1 MRNDRRD
8 RRAGAVRIRGA
19 AAARIANESRHR
31 TRAIPMMSD
40 DAAMST
46 ISNPAV
52 QEPYD
57 IEERIRAQGRY
68 PLDAYRFL
76 HAGLERAVRQIHG
89 NRRIGDTQHVTG
101 AQLCESLRD
110 LAIEQWGMLAST
122 VLRRWGIHS
131 TRDFGEMVFFLVR
144 LGVWGSQES
153 DRIEDFDDVFDIHG
167 ALQEYTIPGSC

>member
-1 MRNDRRD
+1 M
-8 RRAGAVRIRGA
+8 G
-19 AAARIANESRHR
+19 
-31 TRAIPMMSD
+31 D
-40 DAAMST
+40 DPAMST

-52 QEPYD
+52 QDPHD
-57 IEERIRAQGRY
+57 LEERIRAQGRY

-76 HAGLERAVRQIHG
+76 HAGLEHAVRRVHG
-89 NRRIGDTQHVTG
+89 NRRTGDAQHVTG

-122 VLRRWGIHS
+122 VLRRWGIHN

-167 ALQEYTIPGSC
+167 ALQAYTIQCWC